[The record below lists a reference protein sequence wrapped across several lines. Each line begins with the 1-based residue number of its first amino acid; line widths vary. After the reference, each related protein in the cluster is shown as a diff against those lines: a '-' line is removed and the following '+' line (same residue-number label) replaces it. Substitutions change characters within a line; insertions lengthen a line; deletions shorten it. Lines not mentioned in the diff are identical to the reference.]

1 MHKEG
6 FPKLLILFLW
16 ILFPSRLQLQ
26 KYGNSVAGSTH
37 WNKLHIKHL
46 LHIIT
51 PLLVRLSWV
60 KHASFSLC
68 TMLIIN
74 RIRTRSPQSI
84 SFCLGAKMMFLANV
98 VVVFQIFTTQSQL
111 GLLYESSVSILLLF
125 RRLIFWCWLST
136 YRNLLSLFGL
146 GTDYVMWNLHE
157 WSLCCK
163 NITEVHH
170 NIGHTFWL
178 KREEN
183 RNKCL
188 WLNLYHL
195 V

>member
-1 MHKEG
+1 M
-6 FPKLLILFLW
+6 L
-16 ILFPSRLQLQ
+16 
-26 KYGNSVAGSTH
+26 
-37 WNKLHIKHL
+37 
-46 LHIIT
+46 IIT
-51 PLLVRLSWV
+51 PLFSSDCLELNMLHFRLCV
-60 KHASFSLC
+60 
-68 TMLIIN
+68 MLIIS
-74 RIRTRSPQSI
+74 RLLKSSPPSI
-84 SFCLGAKMMFLANV
+84 SFCLGAKMTLFAYV
-98 VVVFQIFTTQSQL
+98 VVVFQIITTQSQL
-111 GLLYESSVSILLLF
+111 GLLYESSVSVLLAF
-125 RRLIFWCWLST
+125 RRLIFLCWLST